1 MNMDTTRFRPFA
13 LFLVS
18 VACAVVLTGCFD
30 EFGTAYDEGPRIAF
44 EFDLV
49 ADAQSADQPPT
60 ITVPEPV
67 TSSDTTISLGTELIG
82 EQRASDVEINYGT
95 VPERVNYVREV
106 RTDTGSVR
114 QDTTVLALA
123 TTASEGQN
131 FEIDGS
137 YTFPSESSAADFDVT
152 ILEGIPDGGD
162 PVRVALRLDGNSDA
176 NIQPAETM
184 RYLTIN
190 IVPTPAN

>member
-1 MNMDTTRFRPFA
+1 MSMDTTRFRPFA

-30 EFGTAYDEGPRIAF
+30 EFGTAYDEGDRIAF

-49 ADAQSADQPPT
+49 AGAQSADQPPT
-60 ITVPEPV
+60 ISVPEPV
-67 TSSDTTISLGTELIG
+67 NSPDTTISLGTELIG
-82 EQRASDVEINYGT
+82 EQRSSSVDISYGT

-106 RTDTGSVR
+106 RTDTGSAR

-123 TTASEGQN
+123 TTAQEGQN
-131 FEIDGS
+131 FQIDGS
-137 YTFPSESSAADFDVT
+137 YTLPSDTSSANFEVT
-152 ILEGIPDGGD
+152 ILEGIPDGGG
-162 PVRVALRLDGNSDA
+162 PTQVGLRLDGNPDA
-176 NIQPAETM
+176 NVQPAETM

-190 IVPTPAN
+190 ILPTPTN

>member
-18 VACAVVLTGCFD
+18 VAFAVVLTGCFD
-30 EFGTAYDEGPRIAF
+30 EFGTAYDGGDRIAF

-67 TSSDTTISLGTELIG
+67 ASPDTTISLGTELIG
-82 EQRASDVEINYGT
+82 KQRASSVEINYST
-95 VPERVNYVREV
+95 VSEDVNYVREV
-106 RTDTGSVR
+106 RTDTGSAR
-114 QDTTVLALA
+114 KDTTLLALA

-131 FEIDGS
+131 FQIDGS
-137 YTFPSESSAADFDVT
+137 YTLPSDSSSANFDVT
-152 ILEGIPDGGD
+152 ILDGIPDGGD
-162 PVRVALRLDGNSDA
+162 PVRVALRLDGNPSA

-190 IVPTPAN
+190 IQPTPTN